1 MASLEDIKMS
11 RKIRVR
17 VTIHSAKGGLKRVT
31 MTVDEKLYKA
41 IKTQPIKYQRER
53 FKELYDE
60 FEDEK
65 LYRRETTSIDAMKED
80 DDITNIVLSDPSLT
94 PREYVNQKEKE
105 ELLSK
110 AKMTLTKPEQRVI
123 KFIFDFGFSEAK
135 TGRKMKISQEK
146 VSQLKISA
154 LSKLNK
160 ELKGKIE

>member
-1 MASLEDIKMS
+1 
-11 RKIRVR
+11 
-17 VTIHSAKGGLKRVT
+17 
-31 MTVDEKLYKA
+31 
-41 IKTQPIKYQRER
+41 
-53 FKELYDE
+53 
-60 FEDEK
+60 
-65 LYRRETTSIDAMKED
+65 MKED
-80 DDITNIVLSDPSLT
+80 DDITNIVLSDPFLT

-160 ELKGKIE
+160 GLKGKIE